1 MGRIAVVE
9 DFPCLEGF
17 PSALGAETLMT
28 FDGGRLTPDV
38 TRVSLELVA
47 SFPEHRDGAPWPQ
60 EKVTASSQ
68 RAARRKREGTL
79 RQRVAQA
86 GAERRV
92 FCSVHCGLP
101 ILTVLVFLTKFQ

>member
-1 MGRIAVVE
+1 M
-9 DFPCLEGF
+9 
-17 PSALGAETLMT
+17 PSPIFTVRVRG
-28 FDGGRLTPDV
+28 DGGGGQTYGLEDLAGIHHR
-38 TRVSLELVA
+38 ELVA
-47 SFPEHRDGAPWPQ
+47 SFPEHRDGAPWPK

-68 RAARRKREGTL
+68 RAARRKRERTL